1 MDFKVNKEGAANR
14 LRLDT
19 TGEYLQIGRKS
30 TTKRVTAEEKP
41 QVPEWEELFLKE
53 AFFLYENKERILSD
67 ISMALTPT
75 PFKNGLAYTGSSGLG
90 DATLGV
96 YLEWW
101 DACRK
106 SVIKNG
112 EKAYALTYRIA
123 GSPLS
128 GSNSCSAVTRD
139 GRTITVQLMSPF
151 SDAWGSFMHINQRYA
166 DLKNLYPASAYT
178 LEETIAKLR
187 DTYEK

>member
-1 MDFKVNKEGAANR
+1 MIIKTNANTPVDP
-14 LRLDT
+14 LKLDQ
-19 TGEYLQIGRKS
+19 TGEFLQTGHSSLDK
-30 TTKRVTAEEKP
+30 KP
-41 QVPEWEELFLKE
+41 QKESHQLAEWEKLFLKE
-53 AFFLYENKERILSD
+53 AFFLYENKDRILSD
-67 ISMALTPT
+67 INMALTPT

-123 GSPLS
+123 CAWRALPEE
-128 GSNSCSAVTRD
+128 
-139 GRTITVQLMSPF
+139 F
-151 SDAWGSFMHINQRYA
+151 SVELIKEKLFQSVVK
-166 DLKNLYPASAYT
+166 DLA
-178 LEETIAKLR
+178 EEV
-187 DTYEK
+187 D

>member
-1 MDFKVNKEGAANR
+1 MIIKTNANAPVDP
-14 LRLDT
+14 LKLDQ
-19 TGEYLQIGRKS
+19 TGEFLQTGHRSLDK
-30 TTKRVTAEEKP
+30 KP
-41 QVPEWEELFLKE
+41 QKESHQLAEWEKLFLKE
-53 AFFLYENKERILSD
+53 AFFLYENKGRILSD

-75 PFKNGLAYTGSSGLG
+75 PFRNGLAYTGSSGLG

-106 SVIKNG
+106 SVVSYDEGI
-112 EKAYALTYRIA
+112 YALTYRIA

-128 GSNSCSAVTRD
+128 GSNSSSAVTRD
-139 GRTITVQLMSPF
+139 GRTITVHLMSPF
-151 SDAWGSFMHINQRYA
+151 SDAWGSFMRINQRYA
-166 DLKNLYPASAYT
+166 ELKNLHLAQAYT

-187 DTYEK
+187 EIHE

>member
-1 MDFKVNKEGAANR
+1 MIIKTNANAPVDS
-14 LRLDT
+14 LKLDQ
-19 TGEYLQIGRKS
+19 TGEFLQTGRRSPDK
-30 TTKRVTAEEKP
+30 KP
-41 QVPEWEELFLKE
+41 RKESPQLAEWEKLFLKE
-53 AFFLYENKERILSD
+53 AFFLYENRERILSD
-67 ISMALTPT
+67 IRMSLAPT
-75 PFKNGLAYTGSSGLG
+75 PFRNGLAYTGSSGLG

-139 GRTITVQLMSPF
+139 GRTITVHLMSPF

>member
-1 MDFKVNKEGAANR
+1 MIIKTNANAPVDP
-14 LRLDT
+14 LKLDQ
-19 TGEYLQIGRKS
+19 TGEFLQTGHRSLDK
-30 TTKRVTAEEKP
+30 KP
-41 QVPEWEELFLKE
+41 QKESHQLAEWEKLFLKE
-53 AFFLYENKERILSD
+53 AFFLYENKDRILSD

-75 PFKNGLAYTGSSGLG
+75 PFRNGLAYTGSSGLG

-112 EKAYALTYRIA
+112 EKPYALTYRIA

-139 GRTITVQLMSPF
+139 GRTITVHLMSPF

-166 DLKNLYPASAYT
+166 DLKNLYPASAST
-178 LEETIAKLR
+178 LEETIAKPR
-187 DTYEK
+187 ETHE